1 MSVLSRRRNASLCA
15 VLGATILVA
24 SADRPFAR
32 ALPVLRPGNTDLD
45 VSHIRERSD
54 STSYALRDAKGQ
66 PTGATAFRHD
76 EEHLIDDAR
85 GKAVMLVNSNR
96 DYADTAIVLRS
107 SLRPIREMQHY
118 LSRHRQLVFEYEGNR
133 VRLRDSTADSAVRI
147 REHTYDGDVF
157 HFNELNLII
166 RSLPFREGY
175 EAILPLYSEGSDALE
190 LDTIKVLGKDDRGAW
205 TVRFADPVIV
215 ATHTIDPV
223 TRRLISSKGG
233 RRDTTTSAKKPGM
246 IR

>member
-1 MSVLSRRRNASLCA
+1 MSVLSRQRSASLC
-15 VLGATILVA
+15 VLLGATVIVA
-24 SADRPFAR
+24 SANRPSAP
-32 ALPVLRPGNTDLD
+32 APPVLRPGSADLD
-45 VSHIRERSD
+45 VSHIRERTD
-54 STSYALRDAKGQ
+54 STQYAVRDAKGQ

-76 EEHLIDDAR
+76 EEHLIDDPR

-118 LSRHRQLVFEYEGNR
+118 VSRRRQLVFEYDGNR
-133 VRLRDSTADSAVRI
+133 VRVRDSTADSAVRI

-190 LDTIKVLGKDDRGAW
+190 MDTVRVLGKDDRGAW
-205 TVRFADPVIV
+205 TVRFADPVVIV
-215 ATHTIDPV
+215 THTVDAT
-223 TRRLISSKGG
+223 TRRLLSSKGG
-233 RRDTTTSAKKPGM
+233 RRDTTTSAKKPGVV
-246 IR
+246 R